1 VRGHHAA
8 DQAHQ
13 AHQAR
18 GSHADHADH
27 GDHTDHTDHG
37 GHEVHVVRV
46 RFAKRG
52 RVRFISHRDVA
63 RAFERGLRVAGVPV
77 AVTRGFTPHPRIGF
91 GLALAVGHESDAEY
105 LDVGLERA
113 VEPVGVV
120 DGLAAVLP
128 EGLTPGAAA
137 DLAPGAPALQEAVT
151 SVEYLVR
158 TGVGPED
165 ARATVA
171 HLLAAPEVTI
181 TRMRKGRETT
191 ENVRPLVLRLSCV
204 QGGDR
209 WSELHAELATRPR
222 GLRPSELLGA
232 LATVAGR
239 EAGVVVTEARVLR
252 TRQWMERGGARWEPL
267 EADPRPRAPEVRAS

>member
-1 VRGHHAA
+1 MRGHHAA

-165 ARATVA
+165 CARRSCWRSSEGSSARRPGSGSPNGGC
-171 HLLAAPEVTI
+171 AAPANGWNAEARGGSRSKPIRARVH
-181 TRMRKGRETT
+181 RRCARRERR
-191 ENVRPLVLRLSCV
+191 NRCP
-204 QGGDR
+204 
-209 WSELHAELATRPR
+209 TRP
-222 GLRPSELLGA
+222 
-232 LATVAGR
+232 
-239 EAGVVVTEARVLR
+239 
-252 TRQWMERGGARWEPL
+252 
-267 EADPRPRAPEVRAS
+267 